1 MVAYVDP
8 GGDDSISLGTYSL
21 ASTDQLSNQVPAGT
35 YRLDFRQPA
44 DSKTGPTCT
53 IEIADGDAY
62 VFAAVDGAIAITLA
76 GEEPS
81 APGDL
86 FVATS
91 SLCLK

>member
-1 MVAYVDP
+1 MTRSPGTARSRPRPVDQT
-8 GGDDSISLGTYSL
+8 GG
-21 ASTDQLSNQVPAGT
+21 PAP
-35 YRLDFRQPA
+35 RLDFRQPA
-44 DSKTGPTCT
+44 DSAIGTTCT

-62 VFAAVDGAIAITLA
+62 VFAAVEGAIAITLA
-76 GEEPS
+76 GEKPS